1 MKIIDT
7 YSEIKKYFSKGKFR
21 IDTWE
26 DYADRI
32 SPEFKEKIKRD
43 SQSYNFQTEILPVM
57 NHLIENQAKLDLAHS
72 SFIKLTNN
80 LSEKVEKQ
88 MKINL
93 EMKIVFCLGLCNG
106 AGWATTLDGED
117 AVLLGVEKIV
127 ELSWCNKNEMAGLI
141 YHEIGHIW
149 HKTMRK
155 DKFEPK
161 TQKDDALWRIYSE
174 GVAMHVEQLIYGDM
188 NFFHQDKNGW
198 RGWCEQRKTRL
209 FSEYLKRVKNGEKV
223 DQFFGDWCKF
233 EGVSDIG
240 YFLGAEMIKYLSKD
254 REINEVANLEMKDIE
269 KAIENLTKK

>member
-26 DYADRI
+26 DYADGV

-43 SQSYNFQTEILPVM
+43 SQSYKFQTEILPVM

-80 LSEKVEKQ
+80 LSEKVEEQ

-127 ELSWCNKNEMAGLI
+127 ELSWCNENDMAGLI

-188 NFFHQDKNGW
+188 NFYHQDKNGW

-209 FSEYLKRVKNGEKV
+209 FSEYLKRVKNDEKV

-240 YFLGAEMIKYLSKD
+240 YFLGAEMIKHLSKD
-254 REINEVANLEMKDIE
+254 REINEIANLEMNDIE